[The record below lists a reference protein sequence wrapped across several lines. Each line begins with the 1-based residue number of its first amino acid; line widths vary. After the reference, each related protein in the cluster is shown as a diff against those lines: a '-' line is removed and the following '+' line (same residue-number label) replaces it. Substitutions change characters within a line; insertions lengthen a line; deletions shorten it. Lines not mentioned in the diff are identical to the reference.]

1 MILSNK
7 KDDSNEGP
15 KSLEEVV
22 AESKRQRKR
31 NERLIM
37 LGTIVLV
44 ILAFVSIVLLNLN
57 KSQGSTTPGAD
68 QVTATPTA
76 ELSTELPSEVI
87 ERSVSP
93 QSEAEAKAQALDN
106 LAFVLEGLRT
116 DEASLDATLTALG
129 NGDYSSIP
137 EDVRDLIYIPEGNQD
152 IDSLLGSYEKTSLQS
167 LVSIGT
173 YGVSGEGKT
182 YTGSEKD
189 LSEII
194 YMPETGLMY
203 LPLSSIKDAKASSY
217 IFEMVYVDSQW
228 KIIPINVLVQTY
240 QSSLTSATNSQ

>member
-1 MILSNK
+1 MLTK
-7 KDDSNEGP
+7 KDKGNSDKP
-15 KSLEEVV
+15 KTLEEVV
-22 AESKRQRKR
+22 AESKKRTKR

-37 LGTIVLV
+37 LGTLVAV
-44 ILAFVSIVLLNLN
+44 ILVFISIVFFNLN
-57 KSQGSTTPGAD
+57 KGQRGTTPGAD
-68 QVTATPTA
+68 QTTATATA
-76 ELSTELPSEVI
+76 TLSTESPSQVI

-106 LAFVLEGLRT
+106 LAFILESVKT
-116 DEASLDATLTALG
+116 DEVSLDATLSTLES
-129 NGDYSSIP
+129 GDYSSIP
-137 EDVRDLIYIPEGNQD
+137 EDVRNLIYIPEGNQD

-173 YGVSGEGKT
+173 YGISGEGKT
-182 YTGSEKD
+182 YTNSEKD

-203 LPLSSIKDAKASSY
+203 VPLNSIKDAKTSSY

-228 KIIPINVLVQTY
+228 KLIPINVLVQTY
-240 QSSLTSATNSQ
+240 QSSLSSSTGSQ